1 MITRLQIEN
10 FKSWRDTGE
19 LRFAPLTGLFGSN
32 SSGKTALTQFLLMLK
47 QTVDSPDRS
56 QVLDFGD
63 ERDLVTLGTFAD
75 VVFRHERDQ
84 ELHWKLEWRRERE
97 LVVKHPAPGPSF
109 ESLMGEFLR
118 EKVLEFEARVIEGNG
133 GRLLVDSLVYRVG
146 PTVFGMQ
153 RRPEKIDRY
162 DLHSE
167 GSPFR
172 FWPTENRARPLPPPD
187 KCYGFPDQVKAYYQ
201 NAGFLSDLELA
212 FEELFAKVFYLGPLR
227 EYPKRQY
234 TWAGAEPADMGRRG
248 ERAVDALLASRQA
261 GSKISRGRG
270 RKRFTVEEY
279 VAWWLKELGLIHDFS
294 VREITR
300 ESNLYQ
306 VRVRRSAA
314 SPEVLLTDVGFGV
327 SQILPVL
334 VLCYYAPEGSTLI
347 LEQPEIHLHPSVQ
360 AGLADVFID
369 AIEKRGIQILLES
382 HSEYLLKRLQ
392 RRIAEENGFTDEDVA
407 LYFCSTRRGQSR
419 AQPLEVDRYGNI
431 ANWPQDFFGDE
442 MEDLAARTRAAMERQ
457 KAVAG

>member
-1 MITRLQIEN
+1 MITRLHIEN

-19 LRFAPLTGLFGSN
+19 LRFAPLTGFFGSN

-63 ERDLVTLGTFAD
+63 ERDLVALGTFAD
-75 VVFRHERDQ
+75 VVFRHERTRSLRW
-84 ELHWKLEWRRERE
+84 ELDWRRERE
-97 LVVKHPAPGPSF
+97 LVVKNPAVDLSF
-109 ESLMGEFLR
+109 APLVRDRRVEFAAEVT
-118 EKVLEFEARVIEGNG
+118 EKDS
-133 GRLLVDSLVYRVG
+133 GRISVDSLLYRVG
-146 PTVFGMQ
+146 SKCFGM
-153 RRPEKIDRY
+153 RRQPEETGHY
-162 DLHSE
+162 ELHSE
-167 GSPFR
+167 GSSSFEFR
-172 FWPTENRARPLPPPD
+172 RTQGRAWPLPPPV

-201 NAGFLSDLELA
+201 NAGFLSDFELA
-212 FEELFAKVFYLGPLR
+212 FEELFAEVFYLGPLR

-248 ERAVDALLASRQA
+248 ERVIDALLASRQA
-261 GSKISRGRG
+261 GPKISRGRG
-270 RKRFTVEEY
+270 RRRFTVEEY
-279 VAWWLKELGLIHDFS
+279 VGWWLKELGLIHDFS
-294 VREITR
+294 VTEITR
-300 ESNLYQ
+300 DSNLYQ

-334 VLCYYAPEGSTLI
+334 VLCYYAPEASTLI

-407 LYFCSTRRGQSR
+407 LYFCSTRRGESR
-419 AQPLEVDRYGNI
+419 AQPLEVDSFGNI

-442 MEDLAARTRAAMERQ
+442 MEDLAARTRAAMERK
-457 KAVAG
+457 KAIAG